1 VNSTA
6 LSSRGPLLEELVR
19 LLVPLAAFAAM
30 AGLSAHELDP
40 GGAAEGGY
48 LAVLA
53 AGVLLA
59 AAVLAP
65 RPGLEPPAGAVL
77 AAAAVWAL
85 PPGPARGA
93 AVVVVLAASLAV
105 AAVRRLA
112 ETLPDL
118 PPAVA
123 IPLAV
128 GCQLLLR
135 GELLLH
141 PEPLA
146 RTLVALLA
154 LPVAGGIAASVL
166 ARRHGGERVLV
177 AAGTALLVAP
187 GWNVLTTLALV
198 ALAAG
203 DLMTWPGLGRPAK
216 LAALA
221 VVLAPIAWRPAA
233 GLAGLAIAAAG
244 LSLAQPLAGLL
255 VGVAGWAAVGFL
267 HLAPDLADF
276 PRASL
281 ALLLLPTVLWVEGW
295 RSRET
300 LVRLGL
306 AVGLIAGQDLVPE
319 LSALAAPLALAALLL
334 RRAGPAASLQ
344 RMWTGMLL
352 AGTALLASYPWLR
365 QDAVLAALRLGGLE
379 PGLLAG
385 GIAVAVFSV
394 LAALG
399 LWLQRRPGRGPYP
412 AFLLAG
418 LVFVAL
424 LLALPR
430 PGVTLLPDETA
441 IELDAA
447 RPVWETPLPPGPIA
461 GVVVDSALADSA
473 GLAGGTPA
481 AVLHLTGPDG
491 RTLSWTL
498 RAGQETGEWAA
509 RRPDVAASARLRSP
523 RAWISWIAG
532 DFFAQRYRAVW
543 AVGHPERFARLR
555 IERAPGLP
563 AEVSLALHQVEVRR

>member
-1 VNSTA
+1 MNSTA
-6 LSSRGPLLEELVR
+6 LSRRGPLLEELVR

-40 GGAAEGGY
+40 AGAAEGGY
-48 LAVLA
+48 LAVLT

-65 RPGLEPPAGAVL
+65 RPGLEPAAGAVL

-85 PPGPARGA
+85 PPGPARGT

-105 AAVRRLA
+105 AAVQRLE

-123 IPLAV
+123 VPLAV

-135 GELLLH
+135 GDLLLH
-141 PEPLA
+141 SEPLT
-146 RTLVALLA
+146 RTLVALFA
-154 LPVAGGIAASVL
+154 LPAAGGIAASVL

-177 AAGTALLVAP
+177 AAGTALLVVP

-203 DLMTWPGLGRPAK
+203 DLLSWPGLGRPAK

-221 VVLAPIAWRPAA
+221 VVAAPIAWRPA
-233 GLAGLAIAAAG
+233 AGLAIAAAG

-255 VGVAGWAAVGFL
+255 VGVAGWTAVGFL
-267 HLAPDLADF
+267 HLSPDADF

-281 ALLLLPTVLWVEGW
+281 ALLLLPTILWVEGW

-300 LVRLGL
+300 LLRLGL
-306 AVGLIAGQDLVPE
+306 AVGLIAGQDLIPE
-319 LSALAAPLALAALLL
+319 PSALAAPLALAALLL
-334 RRAGPAASLQ
+334 RRDGPAASLQ

-365 QDAVLAALRLGGLE
+365 QDAVIAALSLAGLE
-379 PGLLAG
+379 PGPLAG
-385 GIAVAVFSV
+385 GIAVAVFSA

-399 LWLQRRPGRGPYP
+399 LWLRRRPGRWPYP
-412 AFLLAG
+412 AFLLVT

-424 LLALPR
+424 LFALPH
-430 PGVTLLPDETA
+430 PGVTLLPDEKA
-441 IELDAA
+441 VELDAA
-447 RPVWETPLPPGPIA
+447 RPVWEIPLPPGPVA
-461 GVVVDSALADSA
+461 GVVVDSALANSA
-473 GLAGGTPA
+473 GLDGGTPA
-481 AVLHLTGPDG
+481 AVLHLTGADG
-491 RTLSWTL
+491 KTLSWTL
-498 RAGQETGEWAA
+498 RAGKETGEWAA
-509 RRPDVAASARLRSP
+509 RRPDVAATARLRSP
-523 RAWISWIAG
+523 RAWISWVAG
-532 DFFAQRYRAVW
+532 DFFGQRYRAVW
-543 AVGHPERFARLR
+543 AVGHPGRFARLR

-563 AEVSLALHQVEVRR
+563 PEVSLALHQVEVRR

>member
-6 LSSRGPLLEELVR
+6 LSSRGTLLEEVVR

-53 AGVLLA
+53 AGALLA

-65 RPGLEPPAGAVL
+65 RPGLEPAAGAVL
-77 AAAAVWAL
+77 AAAAVWTL

-135 GELLLH
+135 GDLLLH

-154 LPVAGGIAASVL
+154 LPVASGIAASVL

-177 AAGTALLVAP
+177 AAGTALLVTP

-203 DLMTWPGLGRPAK
+203 DLLSWPGLGRPAK

-221 VVLAPIAWRPAA
+221 VVVAPIAWRPA
-233 GLAGLAIAAAG
+233 AGLAIAAAG

-255 VGVAGWAAVGFL
+255 VGVAGWTAVGFL
-267 HLAPDLADF
+267 HRAPDLVDF
-276 PRASL
+276 PRAAL
-281 ALLLLPTVLWVEGW
+281 ALLLLPTILWVERW

-300 LVRLGL
+300 LLRLGL
-306 AVGLIAGQDLVPE
+306 AVGLIAGQDLIPE
-319 LSALAAPLALAALLL
+319 PSALAAPLALAALLL
-334 RRAGPAASLQ
+334 RRDGPAASLQ
-344 RMWTGMLL
+344 RTWTGMLL

-365 QDAVLAALRLGGLE
+365 QDAVLAALRLAALE
-379 PGLLAG
+379 PGPLAN

-399 LWLQRRPGRGPYP
+399 LWLQRRPGRGPHP
-412 AFLLAG
+412 AVLLAG

-424 LLALPR
+424 LLALPQ
-430 PGVTLLPDETA
+430 PGVTLLPDERA
-441 IELDAA
+441 VELDTT
-447 RPVWETPLPPGPIA
+447 RPVWETSLPPGPIA
-461 GVVVDSALADSA
+461 GVVMDSALANSA
-473 GLAGGTPA
+473 GLDGNTPA
-481 AVLHLTGPDG
+481 AVLHLTGTDG

-498 RAGQETGEWAA
+498 RAGRETGEWAA
-509 RRPDVAASARLRSP
+509 RRPDVAATARLRSP
-523 RAWISWIAG
+523 GAWISWVAG
-532 DFFAQRYRAVW
+532 GFFGQRYRAVW
-543 AVGHPERFARLR
+543 TLGYPERFTRLR